1 MFLLVLF
8 PYSKQ
13 AISMFLKSEHIYLR
27 ALEPSDL
34 DFLYTLENDPSIWLV
49 SNTTTPYA
57 RHVLQ
62 DYISQ
67 AAADIYT
74 VKQLRLLICTH
85 QHQAVGAIDLF
96 DFEPK
101 HQRVG
106 VGIAIASEFR
116 LQGFATQALQ
126 LVLNY
131 CKEQLLVHQV
141 FCSVISNNQGSLQL
155 FKQAGFQAI
164 GTRREWIKTASGWQD
179 LIELQKI
186 LKN

>member
-1 MFLLVLF
+1 
-8 PYSKQ
+8 
-13 AISMFLKSEHIYLR
+13 MFLKSEHIYLR

-34 DFLYTLENDPSIWLV
+34 NFLYTLENDTSIWLV

-62 DYISQ
+62 DYIDQ
-67 AAADIYT
+67 ATADIYT

-96 DFEPK
+96 DFEPR

-106 VGIAIASEFR
+106 VGIVVAPSFR
-116 LQGFATQALQ
+116 QLGYATEALQ

-131 CKEQLLVHQV
+131 CQEQLLVHQV
-141 FCSVISNNQGSLQL
+141 FCSVISTNQGSLQL

-164 GTRREWIKTASGWQD
+164 GTRCEWIKTTNGWQD
-179 LIELQKI
+179 VVELQNI
-186 LKN
+186 FKN

>member
-1 MFLLVLF
+1 
-8 PYSKQ
+8 
-13 AISMFLKSEHIYLR
+13 MFLKSERIYLR

-34 DFLYTLENDPSIWLV
+34 DFFYTLENDDSIWLV

-62 DYISQ
+62 SYLDQ

-74 VKQLRLLICTH
+74 AKQLRLLICTH

-101 HQRVG
+101 HHRA
-106 VGIAIASEFR
+106 GIGIVIASAFR
-116 LQGFATQALQ
+116 QQRYATEALQ
-126 LVLNY
+126 LMLNY
-131 CKEQLLVHQV
+131 CRKHLLLHQV
-141 FCSVISNNQGSLQL
+141 YCSVISTNQGSLQL

-164 GTRREWIKTASGWQD
+164 GTRREWMKTAAGWKD
-179 LIELQKI
+179 LVEFQKI

>member
-1 MFLLVLF
+1 MC
-8 PYSKQ
+8 
-13 AISMFLKSEHIYLR
+13 LKNERIYLR
-27 ALEPSDL
+27 ALEPNDL
-34 DFLYTLENDPSIWLV
+34 DFLYTLENDTSIWLV

-62 DYISQ
+62 TYLDQ
-67 AAADIYT
+67 ATADIYT

-101 HQRVG
+101 HLRA
-106 VGIAIASEFR
+106 GIGIVIAAAFRQQGYASE
-116 LQGFATQALQ
+116 ALQ
-126 LVLNY
+126 LLLDY
-131 CKEQLLVHQV
+131 CREQLLLHQV
-141 FCSVISNNQGSLQL
+141 YCSVISTNQESLQL

-164 GTRREWIKTASGWQD
+164 GTRCEWIKTAAGWLD
-179 LIELQKI
+179 LVEFQKI